1 MVAADTFFR
10 SGIRTRSAG
19 VFLVLALHVLVL
31 WQAAARPG
39 IRDSMAA
46 GPRTDIVFIQ
56 PPRIVAE
63 PRKPAAPLVP
73 LPLSKPKALA
83 KHKPPQSEPYIAAEK
98 STPAEPILE
107 TRDPFADDGLA
118 DAGKIDP
125 AQLIRLAGKLDRDN
139 RVPGENL
146 LNTPEGK
153 SLRQKIDDAFTDARL
168 AVPPKWYEAARI
180 DLWSAPNDPARIY
193 QVKTAFGTFCLYYPD
208 KNKMGQGGNSAQ
220 FGQPKMSSCP
230 RRF

>member
-1 MVAADTFFR
+1 M
-10 SGIRTRSAG
+10 
-19 VFLVLALHVLVL
+19 
-31 WQAAARPG
+31 
-39 IRDSMAA
+39 

-56 PPRIVAE
+56 PPRILAE

-83 KHKPPQSEPYIAAEK
+83 KNKPPASEPHIAAEK

-107 TRDPFADDGLA
+107 TSDPFADDGLA
-118 DAGKIDP
+118 GTEKIDP
-125 AQLIRLAGKLDRDN
+125 AELIRLAGKLDRDN

-146 LNTPEGK
+146 LHTPEGK
-153 SLRQKIDDAFTDARL
+153 SLRQKIDDAFTNARL

-180 DLWSAPNDPARIY
+180 ELWSAPNDPAKIY

-208 KNKMGQGGNSAQ
+208 KNKMGQGGGSAQ

-230 RRF
+230 KRF